1 MLKTTDQI
9 KVIVLA
15 AALYCA
21 GPSGHAQN
29 SAEPAFAGPVLLE
42 IIDGDTAFAV
52 DPGRSKAWWIVGE
65 CRREIPM
72 PDAQAATAQAQSASL
87 LSRKMTDDVTIGRRQ
102 IALTQQFRFN
112 LTPAAASVEVYNS
125 VRGGWAKVPVRVNN
139 ACALDAVCQSK
150 MELPDC

>member
-1 MLKTTDQI
+1 MLKTADQI

-21 GPSGHAQN
+21 GQSGHAQN
-29 SAEPAFAGPVLLE
+29 SAQPASAGPVLLE

-52 DPGRSKAWWIVGE
+52 DQGRGKAWWIVGE

-72 PDAQAATAQAQSASL
+72 PDPVAATSAGRSALL

-125 VRGGWAKVPVRVNN
+125 VRGGWANVPVRVND
-139 ACALDAVCQSK
+139 ACASDAMCQSK

>member
-15 AALYCA
+15 AALCV
-21 GPSGHAQN
+21 GPSGYAQN
-29 SAEPAFAGPVLLE
+29 TAQPASAGPVLLE

-52 DPGRSKAWWIVGE
+52 DQGQAKAWWIVGE

-72 PDAQAATAQAQSASL
+72 QDASAEQSAGGNASL

-112 LTPAAASVEVYNS
+112 LTPAAATVEVYNS
-125 VRGGWAKVPVRVNN
+125 VRGGWAIVPVRVNDV
-139 ACALDAVCQSK
+139 CASNAVCQAK

>member
-15 AALYCA
+15 AALHCA
-21 GPSGHAQN
+21 GPSGYAQN
-29 SAEPAFAGPVLLE
+29 TAQPADAGPVLLE

-52 DPGRSKAWWIVGE
+52 DQDRGKAWWIIGE

-72 PDAQAATAQAQSASL
+72 QSTAADQSAGGDALL
-87 LSRKMTDDVTIGRRQ
+87 LSRKITDDVTIGRRQ

-112 LTPAAASVEVYNS
+112 LTPAAATVEVYNS
-125 VRGGWAKVPVRVNN
+125 VRGGWAQVPVRVSD
-139 ACALDAVCQSK
+139 ACASNAVCQAK